1 MHYFGPF
8 RLDSERLL
16 LSVGKRPLPL
26 GPKVVET
33 LLAFVERPGQVLTK
47 RELLDRVWPE
57 GFVEESN
64 LAQNVY
70 VLRKVLR
77 TYWSDVIETVPRRG
91 YRFAAGVSIAAPKN
105 AGSRFYYAAAAATFA
120 LALSFGL
127 LHDTA
132 RSRPVPQQLSSTG
145 ARLFAMGTY
154 YWKQRTQSS
163 VQKSVRYFTAVTKS
177 DPQNA
182 RGYAALAQAYAI
194 EGDYGYG
201 PMKKS
206 YARARALAHH
216 ALKLDAQLAEAHAAL
231 GIAEDLPATRAAA
244 REQYREALA
253 LDPNYASAHQWYGS
267 ALLERGRPR
276 EALAELR
283 KALQLDPV
291 SVATLAWLSS
301 AAYLAREY
309 PAAIGYAREA
319 AELSPQRRDTYFNLG
334 LSYEAVGNYGAAI
347 ASYRAYAARCGG
359 CSGEVAA
366 LLAHA
371 YARSG
376 DLRNAAAQLAFAQRR
391 QGMGA
396 AEPGDLVVALIA
408 LNRRS
413 DALATLRQRRYRT
426 AFKGSVGLALDPR
439 LDPVRGDRRFKKYL
453 KLPA

>member
-26 GPKVVET
+26 GPKVVQT
-33 LLAFVERPGQVLTK
+33 LLAFVERPGEVLTK
-47 RELLDRVWPE
+47 SELLDRVWP
-57 GFVEESN
+57 GVFVEESN

-77 TYWSDVIETVPRRG
+77 AYWNDVIETVPRRG
-91 YRFAAGVSIAAPKN
+91 YRFAAGVSTAAPRT

-132 RSRPVPQQLSSTG
+132 RSRPVPQHLSSTG
-145 ARLFAMGTY
+145 ARLFAVGTY
-154 YWKQRTQSS
+154 YWKQRTQES
-163 VQKSVRYFTAVTKS
+163 VQKSIRYFGAVIKS
-177 DPQNA
+177 DPMNA
-182 RGYAALAQAYAI
+182 RGYAALAQTYAI

-201 PMKKS
+201 PFKRS
-206 YARARALAHH
+206 YARARALAHR

-231 GIAEDLPATRAAA
+231 GIAEDVPATRAAA

-267 ALLERGRPR
+267 ALLAQGRRR
-276 EALAELR
+276 EAIAELQ

-301 AAYLAREY
+301 ASYLSRQY
-309 PAAIGYAREA
+309 PAAIAYAREA
-319 AELSPQRRDTYFNLG
+319 AELSPQRRDTYFSMGLG
-334 LSYEAVGNYGAAI
+334 YEAIGNYRAAI
-347 ASYRAYAARCGG
+347 AAYRAYSARCGG
-359 CSGEVAA
+359 CPGEIAA

-376 DLRNAAAQLAFAQRR
+376 NFRAAAAQLALAMRKSR
-391 QGMGA
+391 MDA
-396 AEPGDLVVALIA
+396 ADPGDLAVALIA

-413 DALATLRQRRYRT
+413 DALATLKRVAPKDAVR
-426 AFKGSVGLALDPR
+426 FALDPR
-439 LDPVRGDRRFKKYL
+439 FDPVRGDPRFKKYL